1 LPFAAEYIIRA
12 DYRCHFEEMRD
23 SSVATK
29 AGSGISL
36 SNANGR
42 PYIVYW
48 LRKVVFSILILEK
61 LRASLYSILATQ
73 SSFQYLD
80 IGETKGVPPQ

>member
-61 LRASLYSILATQ
+61 LRASRLNEGLGHYSFSI
-73 SSFQYLD
+73 SSDCL
-80 IGETKGVPPQ
+80 